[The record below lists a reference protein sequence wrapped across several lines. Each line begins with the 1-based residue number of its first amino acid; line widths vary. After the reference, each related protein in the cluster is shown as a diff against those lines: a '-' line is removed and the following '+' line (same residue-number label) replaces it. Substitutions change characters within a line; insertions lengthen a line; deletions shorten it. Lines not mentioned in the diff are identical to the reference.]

1 MIRGDHTETI
11 QIEYDPNVISYEE
24 LLTKFWTSH
33 NPTSKR
39 SNQYMSAIFY
49 HDAKQEAAAKR
60 SMADRQKHVYRKIVT
75 VIQPAGKF
83 FLAENYHQKYLFR
96 QNRDLSKLLKLSDQ
110 DIISSPLVAKLNAVC
125 GNYLSTEELKTAI
138 SLNPKLY
145 DLSSSILDKLSAQ
158 LENRSSR
165 SFCSY

>member
-1 MIRGDHTETI
+1 FWFPEAQFAALNGVIRTKVGFAGGKTLNPTYYNLGDHTETI

-110 DIISSPLVAKLNAVC
+110 DIISSPLVAKLN
-125 GNYLSTEELKTAI
+125 
-138 SLNPKLY
+138 
-145 DLSSSILDKLSAQ
+145 
-158 LENRSSR
+158 
-165 SFCSY
+165 